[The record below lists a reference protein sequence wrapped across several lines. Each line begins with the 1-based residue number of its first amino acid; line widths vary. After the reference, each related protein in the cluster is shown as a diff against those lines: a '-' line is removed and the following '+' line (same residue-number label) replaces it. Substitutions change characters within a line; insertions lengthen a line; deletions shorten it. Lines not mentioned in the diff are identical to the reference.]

1 VRRRKI
7 EDARLKRRC
16 CVARLLALDPKLSL
30 RGLAAREG
38 LVAPTL
44 VQHFKLLKLAPDIQ
58 RLLTGFR
65 SQEAH
70 RFFSLRR
77 LAPLAAMSEAKQ
89 LEVFR
94 QMQVEFSLVATKA
107 PGRPSVATRPE
118 HKLGNAIQ
126 IG

>member
-1 VRRRKI
+1 MLTL
-7 EDARLKRRC
+7 DAN
-16 CVARLLALDPKLSL
+16 LSL
-30 RGLAAREG
+30 RRLAEREG
-38 LVAPTL
+38 EVAPTL
-44 VQHFKLLKLAPDIQ
+44 VRHFKLLKLSPEIQ
-58 RLLTGFR
+58 SYLSRLHDFKAIHYF
-65 SQEAH
+65 SQ
-70 RFFSLRR
+70 RR

-118 HKLGNAIQ
+118 PKLGNAIQ